1 MSSLKAVYQSIVQ
14 QDQVKVA
21 QVRAERGEVDT
32 SNVDPGLLKQAQDYD
47 HIGRILAHNVFADM
61 LKTAMDETM
70 PEASDDEKA
79 KALAAL
85 LAMANGE
92 KKGEGEGEGE
102 GEEDEKSEE
111 EEKKASVKEAIL
123 QRMAQ
128 DPEYVSALVGKYYG
142 R

>member
-1 MSSLKAVYQSIVQ
+1 MNSLKEVYASITQ
-14 QDQVKVA
+14 QDHVKMA
-21 QVRAERGEVDT
+21 QARAAANDGPDM

-61 LKTAMDETM
+61 LKTATEETM
-70 PEASDDEKA
+70 PDASDEEKA

-85 LAMANGE
+85 LAAANGE
-92 KKGEGEGEGE
+92 KKPEGE
-102 GEEDEKSEE
+102 GEEKAEEKPAE
-111 EEKKASVKEAIL
+111 EEKKASVKAAIL

-128 DPEYVSALVGKYYG
+128 DPEYVSHLVGKYYS

>member
-14 QDQVKVA
+14 QDQVKLA
-21 QVRAERGEVDT
+21 QVRYERGEVDT

-61 LKTAMDETM
+61 LKTALDETA
-70 PEASDDEKA
+70 PAASDEEKA

-85 LAMANGE
+85 LAAANGE
-92 KKGEGEGEGE
+92 ATAHEGKETPAEEKK
-102 GEEDEKSEE
+102 EE
-111 EEKKASVKEAIL
+111 EEKKASVKHAIL
-123 QRMAQ
+123 QRMSQ